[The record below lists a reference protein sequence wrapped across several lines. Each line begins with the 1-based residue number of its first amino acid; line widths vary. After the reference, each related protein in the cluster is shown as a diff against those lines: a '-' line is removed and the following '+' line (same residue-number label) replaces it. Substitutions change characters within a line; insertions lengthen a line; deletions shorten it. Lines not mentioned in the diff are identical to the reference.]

1 VQTSHSDEG
10 EMQRL
15 HGQLTTTSLTRS
27 DDDDDDDLTADL
39 PQVDSVRTKHRLID
53 CFISFLRN
61 VCMRID
67 QLTE

>member
-53 CFISFLRN
+53 CFICFLRN